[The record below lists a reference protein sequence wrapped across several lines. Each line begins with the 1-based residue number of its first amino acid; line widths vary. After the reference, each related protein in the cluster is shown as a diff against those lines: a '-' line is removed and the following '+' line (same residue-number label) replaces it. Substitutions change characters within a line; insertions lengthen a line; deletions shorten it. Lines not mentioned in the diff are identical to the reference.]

1 MATASVP
8 MLGESRFT
16 VCLQG
21 FQQDT
26 PDEAFEILDQPGMA
40 DQSVL
45 FHKPKW
51 RPQTVQFQAAA
62 ENAEYALA
70 VIEKARAL
78 RRRKAKFFDGTK
90 TVADCLVLAV
100 SGYYRYAG
108 LVLGPEVKPGA
119 SWEVTV
125 TAILLPPAEA

>member
-8 MLGESRFT
+8 MLGEVRFA
-16 VCLQG
+16 VCPQG

-26 PDEAFEILDQPGMA
+26 PDEPFELLDQPGMA

-51 RPQTVQFQAAA
+51 KPQQVVLEGGADSPA
-62 ENAEYALA
+62 YAMAL
-70 VIEKARAL
+70 IDKARAL
-78 RRRKAKFFDGTK
+78 RRRKVKFFDGEK
-90 TVADCLVLAV
+90 TVANCLVLAV
-100 SGYYRYAG
+100 SGTYRWAG
-108 LVLGPEVKPGA
+108 IVLGPEIKDGA
-119 SWEVTV
+119 AYEVQV

>member
-8 MLGESRFT
+8 MLGETRYT

-26 PDEAFEILDQPGMA
+26 PDELFEILDQPGMA

-51 RPQTVQFQAAA
+51 KPQQVQFQVGA
-62 ENAEYALA
+62 ESAEYAMA
-70 VIEKARAL
+70 AIDKARAL
-78 RRRKAKFFDGTK
+78 RRRKVKFFDGTK
-90 TVADCLVLAV
+90 AVADCLVLAV
-100 SGYYRYAG
+100 SGTYRFAG
-108 LVLGPEVKPGA
+108 LVLGPEVKTGSA
-119 SWEVTV
+119 WEVTV
-125 TAILLPPAEA
+125 TAILLPPAEV

>member
-8 MLGESRFT
+8 MLGESRFC

-40 DQSVL
+40 DQAVL

-51 RPQTVQFQAAA
+51 KPQTVVFQAAA
-62 ENAEYALA
+62 ESAEYAMA
-70 VIEKARAL
+70 IITKARAM
-78 RRRKAKFFDGTK
+78 RRTKVKLFDGTK
-90 TVADCLVLAV
+90 TAANCLVLAV
-100 SGYYRYAG
+100 SGTYRFAG

-125 TAILLPPAEA
+125 TALLLPPAEV